1 MQGVL
6 GSTRGTDMLAVIAA
20 IDQGLINA
28 KIVLVL
34 TDRSSAGILDNA
46 RKHKIRALHIPS
58 QRKTREQHDSEVN
71 ASLEEHG
78 VELVLM
84 IGYMRIVS
92 SVFTQRWHRRCFNV
106 HPSLLPEF
114 SGGMDLDVHAAV
126 ISAGKAVSGCTIH
139 FVTEVVDGGTIV
151 LQKQCLV
158 DYPAETPDTLKAKVQ
173 QLEGV
178 AFVEAIRMF
187 IQGDLPPDTVDLLPP
202 VETAPTPMTY
212 RDAGS

>member
-1 MQGVL
+1 
-6 GSTRGTDMLAVIAA
+6 MLAVIAA

-92 SVFTQRWHRRCFNV
+92 SVFTQCWHRRCFNV

-126 ISAGKAVSGCTIH
+126 ISARKAVSGCTIH
-139 FVTEVVDGGTIV
+139 FVTDVVDGGTIV

-187 IQGDLPPDTVDLLPP
+187 IQGDLPPDTVDLPP